1 MHLDLS
7 LVTAIPC
14 SVMSSLAAP
23 NPEENQDST
32 DRLLKEKLTLANTL
46 LHVQTTT
53 TVHSESITILFS

>member
-7 LVTAIPC
+7 LVRAIPC

-32 DRLLKEKLTLANTL
+32 DRLMKEKLTLAMSQ

-53 TVHSESITILFS
+53 TAHRQSITILFS